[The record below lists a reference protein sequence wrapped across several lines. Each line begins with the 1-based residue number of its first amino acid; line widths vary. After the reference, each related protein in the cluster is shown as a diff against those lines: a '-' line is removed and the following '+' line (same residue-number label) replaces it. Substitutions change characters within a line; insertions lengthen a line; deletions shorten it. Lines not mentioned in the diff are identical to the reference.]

1 MKKAGSLALNANT
14 LVNVSIQYTAEV
26 IYAQI
31 VNKMCTQGSCFNK
44 INNYY
49 SITDIII

>member
-1 MKKAGSLALNANT
+1 MKKAGSSALNANNHI
-14 LVNVSIQYTAEV
+14 NVSIHYAAEV

-31 VNKMCTQGSCFNK
+31 VNKMCTQGSRFNK

-49 SITDIII
+49 SIIDILM